1 MVTFKSKIRKP
12 QGWYSNRV
20 NTIPPPILFK
30 RSLWNKDAED
40 AESTAFKL
48 RSNPT
53 DKDSQLYELRV
64 RSFANGTP
72 EQFILWKRDLD
83 KVIKGQNVT
92 RPTDKYEMARRVLYG
107 DALAVFDKEALT
119 LVQEDEESFQK
130 CLKAL
135 ANHVFPK
142 NALSSQ
148 KAWLRHSD
156 DVKKKPNMPTRTW
169 TARLQEINQMLSEFP
184 PTFSK
189 IQRISD
195 EDFVEVIEYGIPYS
209 WRAKMA
215 EQGFVPVNHTLTEIV
230 EFCNKMEYAEEMTG
244 INNSQNNQNN
254 RKTGQHAEADSE
266 SGDTYT
272 GAILHAK
279 APQGVRKKRR
289 ERHTSFLESNGS
301 NGCALHQKVT
311 DHTTGECRV
320 LLGQAK
326 KMRAAWDAQPRD
338 KNFQRQK
345 TYNNDKLGGNQNK
358 KYNGDFHTLLGKIEQ
373 VKESV
378 DKALQQQRTINGK
391 RKIRDETQEE
401 YEEEET
407 NGNFNSK
414 DNFVCE
420 LDQLSLSEDDQKS
433 E

>member
-1 MVTFKSKIRKP
+1 
-12 QGWYSNRV
+12 
-20 NTIPPPILFK
+20 
-30 RSLWNKDAED
+30 
-40 AESTAFKL
+40 
-48 RSNPT
+48 
-53 DKDSQLYELRV
+53 
-64 RSFANGTP
+64 
-72 EQFILWKRDLD
+72 
-83 KVIKGQNVT
+83 
-92 RPTDKYEMARRVLYG
+92 
-107 DALAVFDKEALT
+107 
-119 LVQEDEESFQK
+119 
-130 CLKAL
+130 
-135 ANHVFPK
+135 
-142 NALSSQ
+142 
-148 KAWLRHSD
+148 
-156 DVKKKPNMPTRTW
+156 
-169 TARLQEINQMLSEFP
+169 MLSEFP
-184 PTFSK
+184 QAFSK

-301 NGCALHQKVT
+301 DGCALHQKAT
-311 DHTTGECRV
+311 DHTTGKCRV

-378 DKALQQQRTINGK
+378 DKALRQQRTINGK

-407 NGNFNSK
+407 NGNFNSD

>member
-1 MVTFKSKIRKP
+1 MVTLKSNTRKP
-12 QGWYSNRV
+12 QGWYSNHM

-40 AESTAFKL
+40 AEVTTFKL

-53 DKDSQLYELRV
+53 DKDSQLYELRA
-64 RSFANGTP
+64 RSFSNGTP

-83 KVIKGQNVT
+83 KIIKGQNVT

-107 DALAVFDKEALT
+107 DAQAMFDKEALT
-119 LVQEDEESFQK
+119 LVQEDEENFQK

-148 KAWLRHSD
+148 KAWLRRSD
-156 DVKKKPNMPTRTW
+156 DVKKKPTMSTRTW

-184 PTFSK
+184 PSFSRT
-189 IQRISD
+189 QRVSD
-195 EDFVEVIEYGIPYS
+195 EDFVEVIEYRIPHS
-209 WRAKMA
+209 WRTKMA
-215 EQGFVPVNHTLTEIV
+215 EQGFVPVNHTLAEIV

-244 INNSQNNQNN
+244 RNNSQNNQ
-254 RKTGQHAEADSE
+254 KTGQHAEADSA
-266 SGDTYT
+266 SGETLT

-279 APQGVRKKRR
+279 TPQRGNKKRR
-289 ERHTSFLESNGS
+289 ERHTNFSESNGKD
-301 NGCALHQKVT
+301 GCALHVKAT

-326 KMRAAWDAQPRD
+326 RMRAMWDAQPKDTNYQRHGKTH
-338 KNFQRQK
+338 KND
-345 TYNNDKLGGNQNK
+345 NHGGNQNT
-358 KYNGDFHTLLGKIEQ
+358 KYNGDFHTLLGRIEQ
-373 VKESV
+373 IKESV
-378 DKALQQQRTINGK
+378 QKAQQQQRTTNGK

-401 YEEEET
+401 YENEEP
-407 NGNFNSK
+407 NGNFNSEH
-414 DNFVCE
+414 NFVCE
-420 LDQLSLSEDDQKS
+420 IDQLSISEDD
-433 E
+433 ENCE

>member
-1 MVTFKSKIRKP
+1 MVTFKSKTRKP

-30 RSLWNKDAED
+30 RSLWNKEAED

-53 DKDSQLYELRV
+53 DKDSQVYELKA
-64 RSFANGTP
+64 RSFAHGTP
-72 EQFILWKRDLD
+72 EQFILWKRDLN

-92 RPTDKYEMARRVLYG
+92 RPTDKFEMARRVLHG

-119 LVQEDEESFQK
+119 LIQEDEESFQM

-148 KAWLRHSD
+148 KAWLRRSE
-156 DVKKKPNMPTRTW
+156 DVKKKPTMSTRIW

-184 PTFSK
+184 PAYSK
-189 IQRISD
+189 TQRILD

-230 EFCNKMEYAEEMTG
+230 EFCNKMEYAEQMTG
-244 INNSQNNQNN
+244 INNSQKNQ
-254 RKTGQHAEADSE
+254 KTGQHAEADSA

-279 APQGVRKKRR
+279 APQGVSKKRR
-289 ERHTSFLESNGS
+289 ERHNSFIESSGS
-301 NGCALHQKVT
+301 DGCALHQNAT

-320 LLGQAK
+320 LVGQAK

-338 KNFQRQK
+338 KNFRQK
-345 TYNNDKLGGNQNK
+345 AYNTDKHGGNQNN
-358 KYNGDFHTLLGKIEQ
+358 KYKGDFHTLLGKIEQ
-373 VKESV
+373 VKASV
-378 DKALQQQRTINGK
+378 DKALQQQKTTSGK
-391 RKIRDETQEE
+391 RKVHDETQDE
-401 YEEEET
+401 YEDEET
-407 NGNFNSK
+407 NGNFNSEH
-414 DNFVCE
+414 NFVCE
-420 LDQLSLSEDDQKS
+420 LDQLSISDDD
-433 E
+433 ENCE